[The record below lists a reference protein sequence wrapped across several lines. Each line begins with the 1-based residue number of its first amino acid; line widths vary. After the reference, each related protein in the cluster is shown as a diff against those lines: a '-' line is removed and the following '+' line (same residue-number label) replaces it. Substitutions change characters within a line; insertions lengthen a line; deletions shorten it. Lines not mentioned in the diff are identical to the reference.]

1 MEYRLTQEEVWD
13 RLRKRPYVISY
24 LQHNKILFKAIQA
37 LRVNPTPY
45 FYHDIIKKDN
55 YIYNLFS
62 DTWIFCL
69 YPELKGWK
77 LMMKWPKYYKSKC
90 EL

>member
-1 MEYRLTQEEVWD
+1 MKYRLTQEEVWN

-24 LQHNKILFKAIQA
+24 LQHHKILFRAIEA
-37 LRVNPTPY
+37 LRENPTTY
-45 FYHDIIKKDN
+45 FYLDIIQKDH
-55 YIYNLFS
+55 YIYNLFN

-77 LMMKWPKYYKSKC
+77 LMMEWPKYYKSKC